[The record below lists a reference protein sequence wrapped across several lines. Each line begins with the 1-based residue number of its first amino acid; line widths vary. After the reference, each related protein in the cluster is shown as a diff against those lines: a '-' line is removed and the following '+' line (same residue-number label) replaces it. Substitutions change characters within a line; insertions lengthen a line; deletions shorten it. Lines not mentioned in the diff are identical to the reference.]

1 MDGMRLG
8 EDLESYFILRCRGN
22 REKNKGNE
30 WSDGM
35 GGQVKQICIW
45 YDDLIYGIQVSYER
59 NGNIF
64 HSPRHGGNEG
74 NFEQILLNEPITCV
88 RGHYGSWTW
97 TDDNFPYVENAPYVN
112 TVLIKS
118 LTFETGKAT
127 HGPFGK
133 EIGIPFRFKMA
144 TGCAGFHG
152 RSSSDKDH
160 GVLLAVGIYVRSS
173 TIKPTSDVFSHIIAP
188 VPSVIHANE
197 DNE

>member
-1 MDGMRLG
+1 MFFSSNSHVQDGMRLG

-74 NFEQILLNEPITCV
+74 NFEQV
-88 RGHYGSWTW
+88 
-97 TDDNFPYVENAPYVN
+97 
-112 TVLIKS
+112 KS
-118 LTFETGKAT
+118 LSQFE
-127 HGPFGK
+127 
-133 EIGIPFRFKMA
+133 E
-144 TGCAGFHG
+144 
-152 RSSSDKDH
+152 
-160 GVLLAVGIYVRSS
+160 V
-173 TIKPTSDVFSHIIAP
+173 
-188 VPSVIHANE
+188 N
-197 DNE
+197 